1 VVSNL
6 VDNAVK
12 YTPSGGNVR
21 VGLDITDKRATIRVA
36 DTGIGIA
43 PDDQVR
49 LFEKFHRIKRRET
62 ADVKG
67 TGLGLALV
75 KSIIERHEGRVWVE
89 SALNEGS
96 TFYVEL
102 PIPSSEELEDVKA

>member
-1 VVSNL
+1 
-6 VDNAVK
+6 
-12 YTPSGGNVR
+12 VR
-21 VGLDITDKRATIRVA
+21 VGLTIDDSEVTIRVA

-75 KSIIERHEGRVWVE
+75 KSIVEKHSGRVWVE
-89 SALNEGS
+89 SALNQGS
-96 TFYVEL
+96 TFFVEL
-102 PIPSSEELEDVKA
+102 PIPSTEDLKAVEA